1 VSKRAYK
8 FGPSEVIAA
17 VESLYEDKVQPIGR
31 ILLKR
36 IGERAARAAQPTA
49 ATQEEVDLAAIPRVD
64 PKYLRRLCEK
74 CDQLVVEQMDSGEYS
89 VFLAGRPAT
98 FVDASSE
105 SDPYPAKLWEELAA
119 YFEGLAG
126 EAMFWPS
133 GRFACAQALLAR
145 GPPCL
150 AYRSLGEVVHIVQLS
165 VGQKKILGYRNGHL
179 VPYGY
184 SELMEKEQCAT
195 YHSPTAASKGT
206 ASLMPIASW
215 EETRAGLAWLL
226 ARSESG
232 TIQLP
237 NVKRLFR
244 SDLGLELSETAL
256 GYARIFELLHDPY
269 MSSVCNLRLEGKNWM
284 VVQLQAQV
292 EPAPMGFDFESSVA
306 AFEAGT
312 HPPDALAEW
321 DTTCQVEHGPAPSPL
336 AFAPQMGTMGEPLMD
351 AEVARHAFRCLST
364 SPLAASALTLPL
376 PYDNA
381 MDPSQFETEFIGQ
394 EEQAICLPWETDFC
408 VDMDGVQPP
417 LRFSAPALGPSF
429 FEEDEEEEDTA
440 LETIRFRCF
449 EVPPLA
455 AGPPRLGETEGCT
468 CVDKEFDTPSF
479 ASTWDPMEG
488 DLDIGDVD
496 SLSEFKCSCTGNVNP
511 EPCPDPCPEGQGSC
525 AAESAVM
532 DFRCMVKNTFIHMVA
547 AFQSPQRSNSVP
559 WCMQLARSSRGRTQQ
574 Q

>member
-1 VSKRAYK
+1 MPGQFGASKRTHK
-8 FGPSEVIAA
+8 FGPGEVIAA

-36 IGERAARAAQPTA
+36 VGERAARASQPST
-49 ATQEEVDLAAIPRVD
+49 TQEEVDPAAIPRVD

-98 FVDASSE
+98 FVDASSD

-119 YFEGLAG
+119 YFEGLDG

-195 YHSPTAASKGT
+195 YLSPTAASKGT
-206 ASLMPIASW
+206 ASLMPIATW

-284 VVQLQAQV
+284 VVQTQAQAQV
-292 EPAPMGFDFESSVA
+292 DPVPLGFESSAA

-312 HPPDALAEW
+312 HQPDALA
-321 DTTCQVEHGPAPSPL
+321 GPAPSPL
-336 AFAPQMGTMGEPLMD
+336 AFTLPMDTVGGPLMD

-364 SPLAASALTLPL
+364 SPLEASALTLPL
-376 PYDNA
+376 PYDSA
-381 MDPSQFETEFIGQ
+381 MAPSQFETELIGQ
-394 EEQAICLPWETDFC
+394 EQDICLPWETDFC
-408 VDMDGVQPP
+408 VDMEGFQPP
-417 LRFSAPALGPSF
+417 FRLSAPPLGPSF
-429 FEEDEEEEDTA
+429 FEEEEEEEDTA
-440 LETIRFRCF
+440 LETGLRCF
-449 EVPPLA
+449 EAPLA
-455 AGPPRLGETEGCT
+455 AGPPRLGETEDFT
-468 CVDKEFDTPSF
+468 PVDKEFDTPSF
-479 ASTWDPMEG
+479 ASTWDPLEG
-488 DLDIGDVD
+488 DLDIGDLD
-496 SLSEFKCSCTGNVNP
+496 SLSEFKCSFNGNAHP
-511 EPCPDPCPEGQGSC
+511 EPCPEPCPEPPCPAEGSGG
-525 AAESAVM
+525 AETAVM

-559 WCMQLARSSRGRTQQ
+559 WCMKLARSSRGRTQQ
-574 Q
+574 